1 MRLLRALVGAAVTAG
16 VLVSSGSAAPAAEVT
31 MPGKFYSPGQLDVLV
46 GTTVTWRNIDRS
58 THTVTEDDDAF
69 DSGYLGPGQ
78 TFSRPFDKSG
88 TYRFHCSIHRFMRG
102 SISVFDV
109 VLRGPPEPVL
119 AGRRTALRGIAP
131 AGTDEVVLERVA
143 PGPVTIVGRAEPGD
157 DGSFTFP
164 LRAPEPRSYRARA
177 GTASSAVVTIRVEP
191 RVHAARADGAI
202 VARALPSRAGSP
214 VVLADLRSRAL
225 RLGDCRSREA
235 RWNLSRRDPVPAR
248 DARARPC
255 GRARTPWLERR
266 RQSASRRGAALAA
279 QRARRRRAPIA
290 FRSDG
295 R

>member
-119 AGRRTALRGIAP
+119 AGRRTALSGIAP

-214 VVLADLRSRAL
+214 VVLQTYDRELFAWVTVAHGRLDGTSRVAIPYL
-225 RLGDCRSREA
+225 PTVREHVRAVVLG
-235 RWNLSRRDPVPAR
+235 RRGWSD
-248 DARARPC
+248 
-255 GRARTPWLERR
+255 G
-266 RQSASRRGAALAA
+266 ASRPLVVAA
-279 QRARRRRAPIA
+279 R
-290 FRSDG
+290 
-295 R
+295 

>member
-16 VLVSSGSAAPAAEVT
+16 VLVPSGSAAPAAEVT

-119 AGRRTALRGIAP
+119 AGRRTALSGIAP
-131 AGTDEVVLERVA
+131 AGTDEIVLERVA
-143 PGPVTIVGRAEPGD
+143 PGPVTIVGRAEPG
-157 DGSFTFP
+157 GP
-164 LRAPEPRSYRARA
+164 HRPPKRS
-177 GTASSAVVTIRVEP
+177 
-191 RVHAARADGAI
+191 
-202 VARALPSRAGSP
+202 LSRRGE
-214 VVLADLRSRAL
+214 LCER
-225 RLGDCRSREA
+225 DCRSP
-235 RWNLSRRDPVPAR
+235 SDQP
-248 DARARPC
+248 
-255 GRARTPWLERR
+255 GWLVVIHRLHG
-266 RQSASRRGAALAA
+266 Q
-279 QRARRRRAPIA
+279 
-290 FRSDG
+290 
-295 R
+295 